1 MNSLVFLFIS
11 FISFPISESEDIPHY
26 WLPGI
31 VVTAKRIQEP
41 LSDVA
46 VDMKVITED
55 EISRKGIRSV
65 TELFGEEGFLDT
77 RTTGIEG
84 GLLTVGLRGFPA
96 DQLLVLLNGTV
107 LNSPANGNFDF
118 SEIPISIIKRIEIVK
133 SPSSSL
139 YGANASSGVI
149 NIITK
154 EQSKEGISI
163 EGNGNITGQGN
174 RNIFSNIGYKK
185 GKYKLNMY
193 ISERMSDEQRPNSEF
208 NSFSGGGSISIHELI
223 TTKFSTGER
232 KVGVPGPVPSP
243 TYIPL
248 YGDSNTYSL
257 FDNQKTRYITGS
269 THIEKIIYDFTIS
282 SDLGYRRENLSF
294 SQIYEG
300 YNEDW
305 STYKAND
312 NWYYITEQLTGS
324 FQLSYRG
331 ISLGIDVIKHEFWAY
346 DSLYDSD
353 KDSLKSDNFWNP
365 DRLTKGIR
373 GNIKQKFFDDKIIST
388 ASVRWDKNS
397 DYPDFLSYSGGLLFN
412 VQNNLRIG
420 TSFGKGFRSPTFN
433 ELYWPIYG
441 NDSLKPEDSF
451 QTNTYIDLGF
461 RKIFFMR
468 VSGFWREVKNSI
480 SWVDFKPQNI
490 DRMIV
495 KGIEI
500 NPTINPSD
508 FLSLSLSFVLKKA
521 EEQRMG
527 NDTTQYWSINGN
539 LINERRA
546 PYIPEEKVTGSIELR
561 RGENT
566 FITFTSIYTGEKVA
580 YFYDFVSSE
589 YKTKKIDNVTLCNL
603 GILQKLVGNFSL
615 SLRVDN
621 LFDKKY
627 KSNFGYTLDDGD
639 YPAPGRSVSIGLNF
653 KGDFLTPENPVR

>member
-1 MNSLVFLFIS
+1 
-11 FISFPISESEDIPHY
+11 
-26 WLPGI
+26 
-31 VVTAKRIQEP
+31 
-41 LSDVA
+41 
-46 VDMKVITED
+46 
-55 EISRKGIRSV
+55 
-65 TELFGEEGFLDT
+65 
-77 RTTGIEG
+77 
-84 GLLTVGLRGFPA
+84 TVGLRGFPA

-133 SPSSSL
+133 NPSSSL

-174 RNIFSNIGYKK
+174 RNIFGNIGYKK

-193 ISERMSDEQRPNSEF
+193 ISERMSDGQRPNSEF
-208 NSFSGGGSISIHELI
+208 NSFSGGGSVSIHELI

-269 THIEKIIYDFTIS
+269 THIEKIISDFTIS

-433 ELYWPIYG
+433 ELYWPNAG
-441 NDSLKPEDSF
+441 NPSLKPQDSF
-451 QTNTYIDLGF
+451 QANTYVDINYKKLV
-461 RKIFFMR
+461 FMR
-468 VSGFWREVKNSI
+468 ISGFWRKVKNSI

-490 DRMIV
+490 DKLTV

-500 NPTINPSD
+500 NPVINPCN
-508 FLSLSLSFVLKKA
+508 FLSLSFSLVMKKA
-521 EEQRMG
+521 DEERMEK
-527 NDTTQYWSINGN
+527 DPSYYWNIDGK
-539 LINERRA
+539 LLNERRA
-546 PYIPEEKVTGSIELR
+546 PYTPEKSFSGSVEWKP
-561 RGENT
+561 GNST
-566 FITFTSIYTGEKVA
+566 FITTTSIYTGERIA
-580 YFYDFVSSE
+580 YFYDFLSSS
-589 YKTKKIDNVTLCNL
+589 YKTKRIAPTTIFNLCLLQKFGDQFSVSIRIDNLL
-603 GILQKLVGNFSL
+603 
-615 SLRVDN
+615 
-621 LFDKKY
+621 DKKY
-627 KSNFGYTLDDGD
+627 KSNFGYTLDDRD
-639 YPAPGRSVSIGLNF
+639 YPACGRSISLGINY
-653 KGDFLTPENPVR
+653 KG